1 MWQGYIIILPQID
14 WRFLV
19 AAGRNVDFTQK
30 EMEEMIGLD
39 RTRFKRNLEKVCEMY
54 KFDINNFK
62 KEKDNPNSHFTF
74 PPEIAELLALLVRN
88 YDIHPK
94 TLANKEKGYKIV
106 KASDVAAYNKK
117 MLSDIDEMEEIFKKA
132 IYCRPGHYSAANI
145 AFWSDEFI
153 KQLTWFI
160 MNLSSLKG
168 ESLGDT
174 LAMFTKKM
182 DVMNYNLYKGESI
195 RNLAMASNEEST
207 PLYLRMSELDKKMNR
222 QNQSIDV
229 IIADMIQAFLPVVRQ
244 IREENFR
251 DYAPPYEF
259 INANPILGIRVV
271 EVPEGE
277 EVEEDKELLR
287 MLYYRTEVACLI
299 DTSPFAQNEYNLEH
313 LYKKNLEWKSILEG
327 INDGSFKE
335 PYELS
340 NSEKIKNL
348 KENIQCY
355 EADLRQCRELLK
367 ELEHEESDTKED
379 FLTKNIKKGYQQH
392 CKHLGKNCS
401 RLNETVDR
409 LVGQAMEEIMK

>member
-30 EMEEMIGLD
+30 EMEEMTGLD

-182 DVMNYNLYKGESI
+182 DVMNYNLLK
-195 RNLAMASNEEST
+195 LPT
-207 PLYLRMSELDKKMNR
+207 PK
-222 QNQSIDV
+222 QG
-229 IIADMIQAFLPVVRQ
+229 F
-244 IREENFR
+244 
-251 DYAPPYEF
+251 AP
-259 INANPILGIRVV
+259 
-271 EVPEGE
+271 
-277 EVEEDKELLR
+277 
-287 MLYYRTEVACLI
+287 
-299 DTSPFAQNEYNLEH
+299 
-313 LYKKNLEWKSILEG
+313 
-327 INDGSFKE
+327 
-335 PYELS
+335 
-340 NSEKIKNL
+340 
-348 KENIQCY
+348 
-355 EADLRQCRELLK
+355 
-367 ELEHEESDTKED
+367 
-379 FLTKNIKKGYQQH
+379 
-392 CKHLGKNCS
+392 
-401 RLNETVDR
+401 
-409 LVGQAMEEIMK
+409 

>member
-1 MWQGYIIILPQID
+1 M
-14 WRFLV
+14 

-30 EMEEMIGLD
+30 EMEEMTGLD

-54 KFDINNFK
+54 EFDIANFK
-62 KEKDNPNSHFTF
+62 KEKDNSNSHFTF

-117 MLSDIDEMEEIFKKA
+117 MMSDIDEMEEIFKQA

-174 LAMFTKKM
+174 IATFTKKM
-182 DVMNYNLYKGESI
+182 DDMNYNLYRGEYT
-195 RNLAMASNEEST
+195 RNFAMASNEESI
-207 PLYLRMSELDKKMNR
+207 PLYLRMSELDKKMNQ
-222 QNQSIDV
+222 QNQSIDI
-229 IIADMIQAFLPVVRQ
+229 IIADMIKAFLPVVRQ
-244 IREENFR
+244 IREEKFR
-251 DYAPPYEF
+251 DYVPPYDF
-259 INANPILGIRVV
+259 INANPILGIQVE
-271 EVPEGE
+271 EVPEGKE
-277 EVEEDKELLR
+277 AEEDKELLR
-287 MLYYRTEVACLI
+287 MLYYKTKVASLI
-299 DTSPFAQNEYNLEH
+299 NASSFAQNEYNLEH
-313 LYKKNLEWKSILEG
+313 LHKKNLEWKSILVG
-327 INDGSFKE
+327 INDGSFRE

-340 NSEKIKNL
+340 NSEKIENI
-348 KENIQCY
+348 KENIQYY
-355 EADLRQCRELLK
+355 ESALQQCRELME
-367 ELEHEESDTKED
+367 ELENKETDTKEEL
-379 FLTKNIKKGYQQH
+379 LTQNMKKGYQQH
-392 CKHLGKNCS
+392 CKELEKNCS
-401 RLNETVDR
+401 RLKETVDK